1 MDISKILYRY
11 NAFDGNPEMFVRCSF
26 SFYTCNGT
34 LAVCMYRKPSHTM
47 WIPDLYRLCSEPY
60 AKITCNIPASTLLGY
75 DEQFVNENEMP
86 EIGAWLVV
94 NGIAKPTGKYLV
106 TEDGLLEA
114 FRFVLPRNVYMEIK
128 KMRRL
133 MNTEPPSLREADNS
147 NE

>member
-1 MDISKILYRY
+1 MR
-11 NAFDGNPEMFVRCSF
+11 
-26 SFYTCNGT
+26 
-34 LAVCMYRKPSHTM
+34 
-47 WIPDLYRLCSEPY
+47 
-60 AKITCNIPASTLLGY
+60 
-75 DEQFVNENEMP
+75 

-147 NE
+147 KD